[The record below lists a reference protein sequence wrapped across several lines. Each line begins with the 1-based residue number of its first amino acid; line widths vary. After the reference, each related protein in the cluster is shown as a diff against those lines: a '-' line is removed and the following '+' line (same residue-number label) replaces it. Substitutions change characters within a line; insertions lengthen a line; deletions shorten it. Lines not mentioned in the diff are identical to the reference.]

1 MEVIDAI
8 FDAIVV
14 LEGVEML
21 EEGFE
26 ELSDAIFDCFLL
38 EDFVKDELGNEFD
51 IAQDL
56 FLLIF

>member
-8 FDAIVV
+8 FDATVV

>member
-1 MEVIDAI
+1 VEVVDAI

-26 ELSDAIFDCFLL
+26 ELSDAIFHCFLL